1 MGCVQDIVGTQ
12 DLREKGQRAGKT
24 RAGRCPERE
33 SIAASQ
39 CAGVRRTRGVWRWK
53 EMVGWPFG
61 ISGTGLAGQL
71 PVPLPLLPG
80 PSAEPRSAARKLR
93 TALPRNLIAKN
104 F

>member
-1 MGCVQDIVGTQ
+1 MGAQ

-24 RAGRCPERE
+24 RAGRYLERE

-39 CAGVRRTRGVWRWK
+39 CAGVRRTEACGDGRRRW
-53 EMVGWPFG
+53 PCG

-71 PVPLPLLPG
+71 PVPLPLPPG
-80 PSAEPRSAARKLR
+80 LSAELRSAAHKLR
-93 TALPRNLIAKN
+93 TALPRDLIARN